1 MTSDTLNDQLY
12 KFILQF
18 NEAEKESILNMLKTF
33 LTRKDSGRTTIDHY
47 NVELDEALTE
57 VESGNY
63 ISQYELENIIGK

>member
-63 ISQYELENIIGK
+63 ISQDELENIIGK

>member
-1 MTSDTLNDQLY
+1 
-12 KFILQF
+12 
-18 NEAEKESILNMLKTF
+18 MLKTF

-63 ISQYELENIIGK
+63 ISQDELENIIGK

>member
-12 KFILQF
+12 KSILQF

-63 ISQYELENIIGK
+63 ISQDELENIIGK